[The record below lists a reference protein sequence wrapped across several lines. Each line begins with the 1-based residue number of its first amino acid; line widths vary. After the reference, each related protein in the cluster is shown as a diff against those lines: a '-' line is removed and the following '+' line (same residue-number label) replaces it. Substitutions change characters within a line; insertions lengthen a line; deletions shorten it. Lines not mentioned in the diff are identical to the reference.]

1 MGQSLHPFGLTLT
14 QPGFGIIV
22 RCPFLLLALPKRGG
36 PYDLSF
42 VRSLPTKTHSLP
54 PLLSPCIMACH
65 ARTRRPWKEKTGADT
80 GAAGG
85 SLAMGA
91 LNKERKPLP
100 TSALLALKGRTAP
113 KILFRLRRVVLF
125 RLRCIDWGV
134 GKERDSW
141 GLLFFG
147 HRRPLHG
154 AFARTATVGTLGMG
168 RLHPRPPHS
177 CRQGPPPTYA
187 GGSGVSGCDS
197 EAGFFDGD
205 YLFACFVA
213 IYPAG
218 HLSLLPRC
226 PCPLV
231 LARKIERKK
240 KASIP
245 YKKNVQGKVGGRL
258 CVG

>member
-1 MGQSLHPFGLTLT
+1 MRKDGPISPPFWLDADSTGVWYHCALSLPPPSSSKARGTLRLV
-14 QPGFGIIV
+14 V
-22 RCPFLLLALPKRGG
+22 R
-36 PYDLSF
+36 SF
-42 VRSLPTKTHSLP
+42 VADKNAFPP

-231 LARKIERKK
+231 LARKIEREKK
-240 KASIP
+240 GSIP
-245 YKKNVQGKVGGRL
+245 YKKKYRGR
-258 CVG
+258 